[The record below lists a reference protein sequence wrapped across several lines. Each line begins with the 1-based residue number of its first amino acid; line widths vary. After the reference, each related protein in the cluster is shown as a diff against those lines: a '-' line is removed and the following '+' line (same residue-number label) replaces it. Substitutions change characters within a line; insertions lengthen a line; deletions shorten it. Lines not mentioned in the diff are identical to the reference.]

1 MLVSNLMTPDPVTVT
16 DKTPIDDAL
25 SLMREKKVRRLPV
38 LNAKGELVGIVA
50 EKDILYASPSPATS
64 LSIHEIHYLL
74 AKLTVGEIMTK
85 KVITVT
91 EDTPLEEAARVM
103 ADTRIGALPVMH
115 DGKLV
120 GIITETD
127 IFKGFV
133 ELLGTREP
141 GVRLTVKMPE
151 GQGVLPLCME
161 SISKLGGRLLA
172 LVTWGGHEP
181 GIRIVTAKV
190 TGVDTKQLKESMAK
204 LGVEIVDV
212 RAS

>member
-1 MLVSNLMTPDPVTVT
+1 MLVSNRMTRDPVTVT

-25 SLMREKKVRRLPV
+25 SLMRDKKVRRLPV
-38 LNAKGELVGIVA
+38 LNAKGDLVGIVA

-74 AKLTVGEIMTK
+74 AKLTVAEIMTK
-85 KVITVT
+85 NVVTVT
-91 EDTPLEEAARVM
+91 HDTPLEEAARIM
-103 ADTRIGALPVMH
+103 ADKRIGALPVMQ
-115 DGKLV
+115 DRKLV

-151 GQGVLPLCME
+151 GHGVLPLCME

-172 LVTWGGHEP
+172 LITWGGDDP
-181 GIRIVTAKV
+181 GTRMVTAKV
-190 TGVDTKQLKESMAK
+190 TGVDTEQLKESMAK
-204 LGVEIVDV
+204 LGVEVIDFRV
-212 RAS
+212 A

>member
-1 MLVSNLMTPDPVTVT
+1 MLVSDLMTRDPVTVT

-25 SLMREKKVRRLPV
+25 SLMRDKKVRRLPV

-74 AKLTVGEIMTK
+74 AKLTVAEIMTK
-85 KVITVT
+85 KVFTIA
-91 EDTPLEEAARVM
+91 EGTPLEEAARVM
-103 ADTRIGALPVMH
+103 ADNRIGALPVMS
-115 DGKLV
+115 DKKLV

-141 GVRLTVKMPE
+141 GVRLTMKMPE

-161 SISKLGGRLLA
+161 TISKLGGRLLA
-172 LVTWGGHEP
+172 LITWGGHDP
-181 GIRIVTAKV
+181 GTRMVTARV
-190 TGVDTKQLKESMAK
+190 TGVDTEQLKESIAK
-204 LGVEIVDV
+204 LGIEVVDFRV
-212 RAS
+212 A

>member
-1 MLVSNLMTPDPVTVT
+1 MLVSDLMTRDPVAVT

-25 SLMREKKVRRLPV
+25 SLMRDKKVRRLPV

-74 AKLTVGEIMTK
+74 AKLTVAEIMTK
-85 KVITVT
+85 KVFTIA
-91 EDTPLEEAARVM
+91 EDTPLEEAARIM
-103 ADTRIGALPVMH
+103 ADNRIGALPVMS
-115 DGKLV
+115 DKKLV

-141 GVRLTVKMPE
+141 GVRLTMKMPE

-172 LVTWGGHEP
+172 LITWGGHEP

-190 TGVDTKQLKESMAK
+190 TGVDTEQLKESIAK
-204 LGVEIVDV
+204 LGVEVVDFRV
-212 RAS
+212 A

>member
-1 MLVSNLMTPDPVTVT
+1 MLVSNLMTRDPVTVT
-16 DKTPIDDAL
+16 DKTPRDDAL
-25 SLMREKKVRRLPV
+25 RLMREKKVRRLPV
-38 LNAKGELVGIVA
+38 LNARGELVGIVA

-74 AKLTVGEIMTK
+74 AKLTVAEIMTK
-85 KVITVT
+85 KVFTIA

-103 ADTRIGALPVMH
+103 ADQRIGALPVM
-115 DGKLV
+115 DNGRLV

-151 GQGVLPLCME
+151 AQSVLPLCLE

-172 LVTWGGHEP
+172 LVTWGEHDP
-181 GIRIVTAKV
+181 GTRIVTAKV
-190 TGVDTKQLKESMAK
+190 TGVDTEQLKESIAK
-204 LGVEIVDV
+204 LGVELVDFRV
-212 RAS
+212 A